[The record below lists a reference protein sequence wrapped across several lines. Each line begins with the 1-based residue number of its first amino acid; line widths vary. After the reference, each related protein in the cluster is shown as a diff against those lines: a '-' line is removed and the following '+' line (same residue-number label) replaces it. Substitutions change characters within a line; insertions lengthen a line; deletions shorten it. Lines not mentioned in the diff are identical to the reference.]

1 MSIRWEET
9 IVKKIAKRWQA
20 VRHEWCPIIGV
31 PVSNENII
39 IRLLAELRFRLNSW
53 CSWRLNIWCVWKGPV
68 SSFAP
73 GLETKA
79 ASLGQSDQCGP
90 YPSDRRG
97 MFQALC
103 SDFKRHF
110 LMSYDFRKKGF
121 FFLPSCSSVE
131 KQKQFLHYFVLIK
144 VKAFKY
150 MWMFIFALS
159 GYFYILGNYTY

>member
-9 IVKKIAKRWQA
+9 IVKKIARRWQA

-53 CSWRLNIWCVWKGPV
+53 CSWRLNTRCVWTGPV
-68 SSFAP
+68 SSLHLDWKPRLLLWVKVTSVAHILQTGGACSRLSALISKDIFWWAMIL
-73 GLETKA
+73 GRKA
-79 ASLGQSDQCGP
+79 
-90 YPSDRRG
+90 
-97 MFQALC
+97 
-103 SDFKRHF
+103 
-110 LMSYDFRKKGF
+110 F
-121 FFLPSCSSVE
+121 FFSPSCSSVE